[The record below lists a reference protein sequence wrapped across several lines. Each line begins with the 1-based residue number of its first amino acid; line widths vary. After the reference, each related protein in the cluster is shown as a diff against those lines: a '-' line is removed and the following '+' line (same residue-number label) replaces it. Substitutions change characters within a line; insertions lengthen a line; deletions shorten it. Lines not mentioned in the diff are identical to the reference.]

1 MAAMTKKEGARRI
14 LDATTSYSR
23 MKNRA
28 VVAGITGIALSLGIM
43 GLTRWEFGLAA
54 FLLFGLLMQFS
65 VERMTTSVR
74 SSQLQGLKALGW
86 KEDTELD
93 DACMERLKNLLDL

>member
-14 LDATTSYSR
+14 LDAQVSNSR

-28 VVAGITGIALSLGIM
+28 TVAGIVGIGLALGITF
-43 GLTRWEFGLAA
+43 LTRWQFGLAA
-54 FLLFGLLMQFS
+54 LLVFGLLMQFS
-65 VERMTTSVR
+65 LERMGTSIR
-74 SSQLQGLKALGW
+74 SSQVQGLKALGW

-93 DACMERLKNLLDL
+93 DACMERLNHLLDL

>member
-1 MAAMTKKEGARRI
+1 
-14 LDATTSYSR
+14 
-23 MKNRA
+23 
-28 VVAGITGIALSLGIM
+28 
-43 GLTRWEFGLAA
+43 
-54 FLLFGLLMQFS
+54 LMQFS